1 MFLTSSPSPA
11 RLHARNPCDIIFSG
25 LSYVIKGVENM
36 LPKMIVIEGTNASGK
51 SSLGVKL
58 AARFG
63 GEIISADSRQVFR
76 RLDLGSGKITPEEM
90 ENVPHHL
97 LDVRNPGE
105 FFSMADFQR
114 LAYEAIDDILS
125 RNRLPFLVGGTG
137 LYVDAVADGYEI
149 SDKAPDHSLRAHL
162 ETFETPELYEMLKQ
176 KLPDT
181 DIDPRNRHRVMRAL
195 EQLEA
200 GDVRPAGK
208 NPRYELLKLGVT
220 WPREIL
226 KQRIDERLERR
237 LQEGMVEEVKALLDE
252 GVSEEFMVKLGL
264 EYKYLTWYLTGK
276 IGYEQMK
283 EELGN
288 AIKKFA
294 KRQMTWFRRDPRIR
308 WLDMSADPVKEA
320 SELIQNFLNA

>member
-1 MFLTSSPSPA
+1 
-11 RLHARNPCDIIFSG
+11 
-25 LSYVIKGVENM
+25 M

-63 GEIISADSRQVFR
+63 GEIISADSRQIFR

-90 ENVPHHL
+90 EGVPHHL

-125 RNRLPFLVGGTG
+125 RDRLPFLVGGTG

-181 DIDPRNRHRVMRAL
+181 NIDPRNRHRVMRAL
-195 EQLEA
+195 EKLEA
-200 GDVRPAGK
+200 GDDRPAGK
-208 NPRYELLKLGVT
+208 KPRYELLKLGVT

-294 KRQMTWFRRDPRIR
+294 KRQMTWFRRDPRIH
-308 WLDMSADPVKEA
+308 WLDMSADPVAEA
-320 SELIQNFLNA
+320 SDLIEAFLSENV